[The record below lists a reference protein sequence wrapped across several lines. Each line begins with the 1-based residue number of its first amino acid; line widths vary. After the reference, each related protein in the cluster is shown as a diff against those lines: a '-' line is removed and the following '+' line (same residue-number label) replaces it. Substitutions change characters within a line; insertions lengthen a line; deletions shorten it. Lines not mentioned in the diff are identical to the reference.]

1 MIRIPADF
9 MTVQTFFYK
18 YRNPLILGGLA
29 GTLISLDAFMASYLH
44 LMHFSDLFPPYLL
57 SFVIFSLGIG
67 FIIGIIVTV
76 NNLARIWQKKEA
88 VFAIVLIISSQVKG
102 LTSIGFLDFS
112 DLVIFIFLIILLVEN
127 FNNLQYKIIV
137 TPLFVLTLILIFAI
151 VLSYT
156 NEVSATKS
164 SIVSL
169 IGPIKSLLTILLI
182 LNLIRG
188 KKDALFSLKAFI
200 IVTLFSGIIGA
211 AESLL
216 YLFTGIGFHTNKFDF
231 EHTPF
236 GLFLR
241 SQAFFG
247 HIHGLAAT
255 LTLALAILFFI
266 LLAHRINI
274 FWKKRTVMLLFV
286 ITFIAL
292 VFTFYK
298 ASLIAFGLIFIIGIF
313 IRKPSY
319 FIHITMGLLL
329 IIILVYLSG
338 LGDYVVESISR
349 QLYTGDF
356 KSRLE
361 LDKAGIEGFLHEHP
375 IVGAGMGNN
384 RIYTPHPS
392 AWPAHNAFI
401 QVADEIGVIGLIS
414 YCLIYVYLF
423 YRLIITNFLLK
434 DKKDRIIIQSLLLSL
449 IAFFTIAQ
457 FEPLAY
463 NFWFWMYFG
472 LLECIA
478 YNLMEA
484 QYAQRPLIERSYA

>member
-1 MIRIPADF
+1 MIRTPADF
-9 MTVQTFFYK
+9 ITKQTSLNK
-18 YRNPLILGGLA
+18 YTNPLIVGGLA
-29 GTLISLDAFMASYLH
+29 GALISLDAFITSYLH

-57 SFVIFSLGIG
+57 SFVVFCLGIG
-67 FIIGIIVTV
+67 LIVTV
-76 NNLARIWQKKEA
+76 NNLERLWQKKEA

-112 DLVIFIFLIILLVEN
+112 DLVIGIFLIILLAEN
-127 FNNLQYKIIV
+127 FRDLQYKIIV
-137 TPLFVLTLILIFAI
+137 TPLFVLTLILFFSI
-151 VLSYT
+151 VLSFT

-164 SIVSL
+164 SLASL
-169 IGPIKSLLTILLI
+169 IGPIKWLITILLI

-188 KKDALFSLKAFI
+188 KREALFSLKAFI

-274 FWKKRTVMLLFV
+274 FWKKHTVMLLFV
-286 ITFIAL
+286 ITFVAL
-292 VFTFYK
+292 AFTFYK
-298 ASLIAFGLIFIIGIF
+298 ASLIAFGLIVIIGIF
-313 IRKPSY
+313 IRKPAY
-319 FIHITMGLLL
+319 FIHITLGLLL
-329 IIILVYLSG
+329 ISIVVYLSG

-375 IVGAGMGNN
+375 IVGAGMKLPG
-384 RIYTPHPS
+384 
-392 AWPAHNAFI
+392 
-401 QVADEIGVIGLIS
+401 
-414 YCLIYVYLF
+414 
-423 YRLIITNFLLK
+423 
-434 DKKDRIIIQSLLLSL
+434 
-449 IAFFTIAQ
+449 
-457 FEPLAY
+457 
-463 NFWFWMYFG
+463 
-472 LLECIA
+472 
-478 YNLMEA
+478 
-484 QYAQRPLIERSYA
+484 

>member
-1 MIRIPADF
+1 MIRTPADF
-9 MTVQTFFYK
+9 ITKQTSLNK
-18 YRNPLILGGLA
+18 YTNRLILGGLA
-29 GTLISLDAFMASYLH
+29 GALISLDAFITSYLH

-57 SFVIFSLGIG
+57 SFVVFCFGIG
-67 FIIGIIVTV
+67 LIVTV
-76 NNLARIWQKKEA
+76 NNLEWLWQKKEA

-112 DLVIFIFLIILLVEN
+112 DLVIGIFLIIVLAEN
-127 FNNLQYKIIV
+127 FRDLQYKIIV
-137 TPLFVLTLILIFAI
+137 TPLFVLTLILFFSI
-151 VLSYT
+151 VLSFT

-164 SIVSL
+164 SLVSL
-169 IGPIKSLLTILLI
+169 IGPIKSLITIVLI

-188 KKDALFSLKAFI
+188 KKKALFSLKAFI

-216 YLFTGIGFHTNKFDF
+216 YLFTGIGFHTQKFDF

-255 LTLALAILFFI
+255 LTLSLAILFFI
-266 LLAHRINI
+266 LLAYRIDI
-274 FWKKRTVMLLFV
+274 FWKKRTVMLLFT
-286 ITFIAL
+286 ITFVAL
-292 VFTFYK
+292 AFTFYK
-298 ASLIAFGLIFIIGIF
+298 ASLIAFGLIVIIGIF

-319 FIHITMGLLL
+319 FIHITLGLLL
-329 IIILVYLSG
+329 ISIVIYLSG
-338 LGDYVVESISR
+338 LGEYMVESVSE

-356 KSRLE
+356 KSRLD

-401 QVADEIGVIGLIS
+401 QVADELGVVGLIS

-423 YRLIITNFLLK
+423 YRLIITIFLLK
-434 DKKDRIIIQSLLLSL
+434 DKKDRIIVQSLLLSF

-457 FEPLAY
+457 FEPLAF

-478 YNLMEA
+478 YNLIEA
-484 QYAQRPLIERSYA
+484 QYTQHPLIEQPDV

>member
-1 MIRIPADF
+1 MIRIPSDF
-9 MTVQTFFYK
+9 MTGQTFLYK

-29 GTLISLDAFMASYLH
+29 GTLISLDAFITSYLH
-44 LMHFSDLFPPYLL
+44 IMHISDLFPPYLL
-57 SFVIFSLGIG
+57 SFVVFSVGIG
-67 FIIGIIVTV
+67 FIVTV
-76 NNLARIWQKKEA
+76 INLEWIWQKKEA

-102 LTSIGFLDFS
+102 LTSIGMLDFS
-112 DLVIFIFLIILLVEN
+112 DLVIGIFLIILLVEN
-127 FNNLQYKIIV
+127 FKNLQYKIIV
-137 TPLFVLTLILIFAI
+137 TPLFVLTLILFFSI

-156 NEVSATKS
+156 NEVSVTKS
-164 SIVSL
+164 SIISL
-169 IGPIKSLLTILLI
+169 IGPIKWLITILLI

-338 LGDYVVESISR
+338 LSDHVVESIPR

-449 IAFFTIAQ
+449 IAFFTIGQ
-457 FEPLAY
+457 FAPLAY
-463 NFWFWMYFG
+463 ILWVFIYFG

>member
-1 MIRIPADF
+1 MIRIPSNF
-9 MTVQTFFYK
+9 ITGQTFLNKYK
-18 YRNPLILGGLA
+18 NPLILGGLA
-29 GTLISLDAFMASYLH
+29 GTLISLDAFVASYLH
-44 LMHFSDLFPPYLL
+44 IMRFSDLFPSYLL
-57 SFVIFSLGIG
+57 SFVVFGLCIG
-67 FIIGIIVTV
+67 FIVI
-76 NNLARIWQKKEA
+76 LKSLEWMWQKKEA
-88 VFAIVLIISSQVKG
+88 VFTIVLIISSQVKG
-102 LTSIGFLDFS
+102 LTSMGMLDFS
-112 DLVIFIFLIILLVEN
+112 DLVIFIFLIILLSEN
-127 FNNLQYKIIV
+127 FKDLQYKIIV
-137 TPLFVLTLILIFAI
+137 TPLFALTLILFFSI
-151 VLSYT
+151 VLSFT

-164 SIVSL
+164 SLVSL
-169 IGPIKSLLTILLI
+169 IGPIKWLITILLI

-188 KKDALFSLKAFI
+188 KKKALFSLKAFI

-216 YLFTGIGFHTNKFDF
+216 YLFTGIGLHTEKFDF

-255 LTLALAILFFI
+255 LTLSLAILFFI
-266 LLAHRINI
+266 LLAYRIDI
-274 FWKKRTVMLLFV
+274 FWKKRTVMLIFV

-434 DKKDRIIIQSLLLSL
+434 DKKDRIIVQSLLLSF

-478 YNLMEA
+478 YNLIEA
-484 QYAQRPLIERSYA
+484 QYAQHPLIEQPDV

>member
-9 MTVQTFFYK
+9 IIGQTFLNKYK
-18 YRNPLILGGLA
+18 NPLILGGLV
-29 GTLISLDAFMASYLH
+29 GTLISLDAFIASYLH
-44 LMHFSDLFPPYLL
+44 IMDFSDLFPPYLL
-57 SFVIFSLGIG
+57 SFVVFCLGIG
-67 FIIGIIVTV
+67 LIVTV
-76 NNLARIWQKKEA
+76 NNLERLWQKKEA

-112 DLVIFIFLIILLVEN
+112 DLVIGIFLIILLAEN
-127 FNNLQYKIIV
+127 FRDLQYKIIV
-137 TPLFVLTLILIFAI
+137 TPLFVLTLILFFSI
-151 VLSYT
+151 VLSFT

-164 SIVSL
+164 SLASL
-169 IGPIKSLLTILLI
+169 IGPIKSLITILLI

-188 KKDALFSLKAFI
+188 KKKALFSLKAFI

-211 AESLL
+211 SESLL
-216 YLFTGIGFHTNKFDF
+216 YLFTGIGFHTKKFDF
-231 EHTPF
+231 ENTPF
-236 GLFLR
+236 GTFLR
-241 SQAFFG
+241 AQAFFG

-255 LTLALAILFFI
+255 LTLTLTILFFI
-266 LLAHRINI
+266 LLAYRIDI
-274 FWKKRTVMLLFV
+274 FWKKRTVMLLFT
-286 ITFIAL
+286 ITFVAL
-292 VFTFYK
+292 AFTFYK
-298 ASLIAFGLIFIIGIF
+298 ASFIAFGLIFIIGVF

-319 FIHITMGLLL
+319 FIHITLGLLL
-329 IIILVYLSG
+329 ISIVIYLSG
-338 LGDYVVESISR
+338 LGEYMVESVSE

-356 KSRLE
+356 KSRLD

-401 QVADEIGVIGLIS
+401 QVADELGVVGLIS

-423 YRLIITNFLLK
+423 YRLIITIFLLK
-434 DKKDRIIIQSLLLSL
+434 DKKDRIIVQSLLLSF

-457 FEPLAY
+457 FEPLAF

-472 LLECIA
+472 LLECLA

-484 QYAQRPLIERSYA
+484 QYAHHSLIEQPDA